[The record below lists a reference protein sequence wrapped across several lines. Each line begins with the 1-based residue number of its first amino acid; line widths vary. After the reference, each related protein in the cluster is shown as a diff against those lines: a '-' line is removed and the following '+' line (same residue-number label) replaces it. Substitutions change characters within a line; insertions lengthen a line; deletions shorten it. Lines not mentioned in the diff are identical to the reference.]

1 MHPIV
6 KLAKETVEAYIKYGQ
21 IIKPPAELTAEMKE
35 RAGVFVSLKKNGEL
49 RGCIGTYTPATKNI
63 ATEVIQNAI
72 SASTQDPRFPPV
84 SLAELDE
91 IKYSVDVL
99 SPPERVYDKRD
110 LDPKRFGIVV
120 KKGLRRGLLLPNLEG
135 VDTVEEQLSIVR
147 LKAGISPVED
157 IEIYRFKVRRYK

>member
-1 MHPIV
+1 
-6 KLAKETVEAYIKYGQ
+6 
-21 IIKPPAELTAEMKE
+21 
-35 RAGVFVSLKKNGEL
+35 
-49 RGCIGTYTPATKNI
+49 ATENV

-72 SASTQDPRFPPV
+72 SASTQDPRFPSV
-84 SLAELDE
+84 SLTELNE

-99 SPPERVYDKRD
+99 SPPERVYDKTD

-120 KKGLRRGLLLPNLEG
+120 KKGLRSGLLLPDLEG

-157 IEIYRFKVRRYK
+157 IEIYRFKV